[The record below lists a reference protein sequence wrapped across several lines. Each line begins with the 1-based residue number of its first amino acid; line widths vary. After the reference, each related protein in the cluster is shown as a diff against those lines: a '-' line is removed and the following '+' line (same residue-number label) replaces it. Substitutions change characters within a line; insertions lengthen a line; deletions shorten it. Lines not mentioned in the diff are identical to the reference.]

1 MRVCPINVSNCASII
16 ACPPNWEGNTNNN
29 SMLTLAPL
37 DMSGATDAV
46 TFGTSGN
53 DNTQVFEG
61 ALWTPPTAKVFFSKN
76 NDLVAGPISI
86 GTIDST
92 GNNATLCPLPVIKN
106 MPTGAPLPPNTSV
119 TISSPVYLK

>member
-1 MRVCPINVSNCASII
+1 
-16 ACPPNWEGNTNNN
+16 
-29 SMLTLAPL
+29 
-37 DMSGATDAV
+37 
-46 TFGTSGN
+46 
-53 DNTQVFEG
+53 
-61 ALWTPPTAKVFFSKN
+61 VFFSKN